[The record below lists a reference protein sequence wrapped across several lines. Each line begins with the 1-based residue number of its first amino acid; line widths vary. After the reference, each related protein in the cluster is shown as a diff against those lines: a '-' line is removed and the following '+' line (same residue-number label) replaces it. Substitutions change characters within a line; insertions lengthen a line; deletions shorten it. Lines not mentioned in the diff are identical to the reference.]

1 MPPHQCI
8 KNQECL
14 ADFGNL
20 RERVAVIE
28 SLLEQN
34 TRALKRMGAQLDK
47 LTTDSVRQTAWGRGA
62 FFGARVVV
70 VGLLLLAGAGL
81 DKATHFIFS
90 ALS

>member
-1 MPPHQCI
+1 
-8 KNQECL
+8 
-14 ADFGNL
+14 
-20 RERVAVIE
+20 
-28 SLLEQN
+28 
-34 TRALKRMGAQLDK
+34 LKRMGAQLDK

-81 DKATHFIFS
+81 DKATQFIFT